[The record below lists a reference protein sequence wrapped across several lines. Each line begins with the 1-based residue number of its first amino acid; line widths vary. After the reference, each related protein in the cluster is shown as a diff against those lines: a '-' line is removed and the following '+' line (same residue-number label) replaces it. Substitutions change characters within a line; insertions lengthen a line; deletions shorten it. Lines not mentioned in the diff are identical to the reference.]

1 MKEICSF
8 LREYATNLINF
19 EKKKMLR
26 LTKTKVKSRHYTTVC
41 YICGKGF
48 PKKFAKGKNYGKV
61 RDQSHF
67 TGKYRGAEYSIWK
80 T

>member
-8 LREYATNLINF
+8 LREYATNFINF

-26 LTKTKVKSRHYTTVC
+26 LTKTKVKSRQYTIVC
-41 YICGKGF
+41 YICGKRF
-48 PKKFAKGKNYGKV
+48 PKKFAKGKNYGNV
-61 RDQSHF
+61 RDQCRF
-67 TGKYRGAEYSIWK
+67 TGKYRGAAYSIWK